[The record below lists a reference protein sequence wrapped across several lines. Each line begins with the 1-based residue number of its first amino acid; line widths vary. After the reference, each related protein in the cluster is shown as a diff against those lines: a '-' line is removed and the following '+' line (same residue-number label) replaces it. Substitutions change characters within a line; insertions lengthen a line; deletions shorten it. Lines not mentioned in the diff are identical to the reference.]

1 LKKVFQNVIILPGEK
16 NYFLASDGTLT
27 YAIAK
32 EVQDKKIENRYVN
45 QFYIDDSL
53 LKMRGETILSA
64 IIADS
69 EINQNLKPVLYR
81 QQLAYWLSYFTGK
94 YWIMAVIA
102 LALTLFI
109 FFRGSSSSQA
119 MLITGFS
126 ASGLEIL
133 LLLGLQVFFGNIY
146 LLTSF
151 IITGFMLG
159 LAIGTFYGISFK
171 SAPGKEYIS
180 ITQIVIAIF
189 SAVAGLFLFSSKMA
203 EFAPTIVYALYLISV
218 VLIGGLTGFQFTQVS
233 MQRNGSYAEISG
245 STYSYDLIGSAL
257 GALSVALFLVPNLG
271 IFASALSICL
281 VNLIF
286 GIWLILNKISRI

>member
-1 LKKVFQNVIILPGEK
+1 
-16 NYFLASDGTLT
+16 
-27 YAIAK
+27 
-32 EVQDKKIENRYVN
+32 
-45 QFYIDDSL
+45 
-53 LKMRGETILSA
+53 
-64 IIADS
+64 
-69 EINQNLKPVLYR
+69 
-81 QQLAYWLSYFTGK
+81 
-94 YWIMAVIA
+94 
-102 LALTLFI
+102 
-109 FFRGSSSSQA
+109 
-119 MLITGFS
+119 
-126 ASGLEIL
+126 
-133 LLLGLQVFFGNIY
+133 LGLQVFFGNIY

-233 MQRNGSYAEISG
+233 MQRKGSYAEISG